1 MKRLFL
7 ILSVCFSLIGANEIY
22 LASGS
27 GYKRAVSEL
36 STAFEQ
42 KAQIKVNQI
51 YGNMQQIS
59 EQIKYSDKIA
69 LFIGDEDFIDKLKI
83 AYSQKAELGEGSL
96 VLVFS
101 KDHQNASGIE
111 TLKQDAIKK
120 VGSPDTKKTI
130 YGKAA
135 DEFLHRARLYDTL
148 KDKLN
153 IFQSSPQVSSYLIS
167 GELDAGF
174 INKTDYLGIKQH
186 IGKMIEI
193 DKNLY
198 TPIKIVCVVL
208 QGKHSAQTDA
218 FIEFLSSSEAK
229 TILSKHGL

>member
-7 ILSVCFSLIGANEIY
+7 ILSVCFSLIGANELY

-120 VGSPDTKKTI
+120 IGLPDTKKTI
-130 YGKAA
+130 YGK
-135 DEFLHRARLYDTL
+135 DCR
-148 KDKLN
+148 
-153 IFQSSPQVSSYLIS
+153 
-167 GELDAGF
+167 
-174 INKTDYLGIKQH
+174 
-186 IGKMIEI
+186 
-193 DKNLY
+193 
-198 TPIKIVCVVL
+198 
-208 QGKHSAQTDA
+208 
-218 FIEFLSSSEAK
+218 
-229 TILSKHGL
+229 

>member
-1 MKRLFL
+1 M
-7 ILSVCFSLIGANEIY
+7 ADEIY

-42 KAQIKVNQI
+42 KEQIKVNQI

-101 KDHQNASGIE
+101 KDHQNISNIE
-111 TLKQDAIKK
+111 GLSLDAIKK
-120 VGSPDTKKTI
+120 IGLPDTQKTI

-135 DEFLHRARLYDTL
+135 DEFLHHSKLFDML
-148 KDKLN
+148 KNKLN
-153 IFQSSPQVSSYLIS
+153 IFQSAPQVSTYLIS

-193 DKNLY
+193 DKHLY

-208 QGKHSAQTDA
+208 QGKQNAQTDA
-218 FIEFLSSSEAK
+218 FIEFLSSIEAK
-229 TILSKHGL
+229 TILNKHGL